1 MSWNRPIY
9 FLTEVPHAMHTSPGK
24 IGKNGSGALPW
35 MIRNSVARGGTGDF
49 RHLGYVGAL
58 KPLDAPITADVDSK
72 QDQQQVRSGLSQGI
86 NRESYAPC
94 SPRAPRRLPRI
105 KTPLRRDSGRG
116 HARLGKGCILIGLN
130 FPVYSNIST
139 LTVPLLASCSAEEN
153 RTDLRYGSVYGKRGS
168 EA

>member
-1 MSWNRPIY
+1 M
-9 FLTEVPHAMHTSPGK
+9 
-24 IGKNGSGALPW
+24 
-35 MIRNSVARGGTGDF
+35 
-49 RHLGYVGAL
+49 
-58 KPLDAPITADVDSK
+58 
-72 QDQQQVRSGLSQGI
+72 RSDLSQGI

-153 RTDLRYGSVYGKRGS
+153 RTETCGMELYMGSGRPRPDSGETLRSQSLLIKRVAGKTQAFRSLRGRRRPVFSSVYGYHTRWRKLGKQSGEAS
-168 EA
+168 ESSDNG